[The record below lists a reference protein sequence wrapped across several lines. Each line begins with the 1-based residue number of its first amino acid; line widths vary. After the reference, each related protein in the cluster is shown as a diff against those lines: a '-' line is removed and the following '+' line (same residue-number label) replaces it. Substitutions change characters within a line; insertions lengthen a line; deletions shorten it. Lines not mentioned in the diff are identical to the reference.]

1 MKWTTHT
8 STYMCAHTHSSLLLS
23 LSLTNSM
30 VARASSAELC
40 PFSEFWMTRLGTYTQ
55 LCWPACRQLSS
66 PCDRQDSQL
75 SSPCDRQDSQLSS
88 PWDRQDSQLSSP
100 CDRQDS
106 QLSSPWDRQDSQLS
120 SPWDRQDSQ
129 LSSPWDRQD
138 SKYHARRLIP
148 ISSSLTMLMWQ
159 SVWENADSTHWET
172 DSYIMSTYN
181 VDVWNVWENV
191 DSTCWET
198 DSYIISAYNVDV
210 WSVWENEMNISQV
223 QLNKCLS
230 VTFEDSCDI
239 AVIRS
244 HGSDRNKV
252 HIALAAP

>member
-66 PCDRQDSQL
+66 P
-75 SSPCDRQDSQLSS
+75 
-88 PWDRQDSQLSSP
+88 
-100 CDRQDS
+100 
-106 QLSSPWDRQDSQLS
+106 
-120 SPWDRQDSQ
+120 WDRQDSQ

-172 DSYIMSTYN
+172 DSYIISTYN

-230 VTFEDSCDI
+230 DCHLWRLLWHSCDQEPWFWSEQSTHSIGSAI
-239 AVIRS
+239 AI
-244 HGSDRNKV
+244 KT
-252 HIALAAP
+252 